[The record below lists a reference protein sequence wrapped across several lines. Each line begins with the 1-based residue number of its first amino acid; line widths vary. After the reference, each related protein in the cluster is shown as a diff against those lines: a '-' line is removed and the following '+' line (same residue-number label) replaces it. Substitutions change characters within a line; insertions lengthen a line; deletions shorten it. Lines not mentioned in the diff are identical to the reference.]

1 MNRESQS
8 IFEDMPVIQAILKLA
23 VPTVIGQIILVIYNM
38 ADTYFIG
45 LTGSDAKITAVTV
58 CMPAFMFLSAISNL
72 FGVGGSATVSRALG
86 RQRTGRAGNASAFA
100 LYGCL
105 TVTLLYSLGAWLLID
120 PFVDLL
126 GGTHALVH
134 ANAVE
139 YLKITVVLGGLGT
152 ATAALLGHLVR
163 AEGRSMHAS
172 IGIMMGGILNIVLDP
187 LFMFVI
193 LPPGRET
200 MGAAI
205 ATALSNAISCLYYV
219 ILLIWLRHR
228 QTALTFRFDKN
239 AMLEG
244 TFREI
249 IMTGLPACLMTLCE
263 NISYAV
269 LDHLMA
275 AEGMAFQAGI
285 GVAKKINMLAH
296 CIVRGIAQGVLPL
309 IAYNYAARNYSRM
322 KKVILHSSLL
332 SVGLSF
338 VTMVAFIL
346 FADNL
351 VAVFINTTGDSLIFG
366 AKFLQILAVGCPFSA
381 FAYAIISF
389 FQAIGQNFKSFCLAV
404 LRKGS
409 LDIPLMFV
417 MNVIWPRFGIVSA
430 TPIADIICCTTA
442 VYLFVTCLHQLKNT
456 EIHTK
461 LKPSGT

>member
-1 MNRESQS
+1 
-8 IFEDMPVIQAILKLA
+8 
-23 VPTVIGQIILVIYNM
+23 
-38 ADTYFIG
+38 
-45 LTGSDAKITAVTV
+45 
-58 CMPAFMFLSAISNL
+58 
-72 FGVGGSATVSRALG
+72 
-86 RQRTGRAGNASAFA
+86 
-100 LYGCL
+100 
-105 TVTLLYSLGAWLLID
+105 
-120 PFVDLL
+120 
-126 GGTHALVH
+126 
-134 ANAVE
+134 
-139 YLKITVVLGGLGT
+139 
-152 ATAALLGHLVR
+152 
-163 AEGRSMHAS
+163 
-172 IGIMMGGILNIVLDP
+172 
-187 LFMFVI
+187 
-193 LPPGRET
+193 
-200 MGAAI
+200 
-205 ATALSNAISCLYYV
+205 
-219 ILLIWLRHR
+219 
-228 QTALTFRFDKN
+228 
-239 AMLEG
+239 
-244 TFREI
+244 
-249 IMTGLPACLMTLCE
+249 
-263 NISYAV
+263 
-269 LDHLMA
+269 MA

-389 FQAIGQNFKSFCLAV
+389 FQAIGQNLKSFCLAV